1 MKEQIIEVLKQ
12 FEQRDYKTGGVSLA
26 PEMYNAI
33 AESIVKL
40 FAIPDVSGLACN
52 CIGMTEVHQ
61 INDKFL
67 CGTYGKP
74 LRQACR

>member
-40 FAIPDVSGLACN
+40 FAIPDVSN
-52 CIGMTEVHQ
+52 SV
-61 INDKFL
+61 
-67 CGTYGKP
+67 
-74 LRQACR
+74 